1 LVSEEKEEFLRQ
13 EVSKGIFESVGAK
26 SFPGNIVLSFGILF

>member
-13 EVSKGIFESVGAK
+13 EVSTGVFESVGVK
-26 SFPGNIVLSFGILF
+26 SLPGNIVLSFGILF